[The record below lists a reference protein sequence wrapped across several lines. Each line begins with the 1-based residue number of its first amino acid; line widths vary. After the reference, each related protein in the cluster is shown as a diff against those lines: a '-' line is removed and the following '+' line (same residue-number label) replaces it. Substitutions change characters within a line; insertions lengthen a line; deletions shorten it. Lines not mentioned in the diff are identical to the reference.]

1 MKRDKET
8 KAKLLQSAKAEF
20 MEKGYMNASLRNI
33 CRNAGVTTGALYF
46 FFEDKA
52 DLFRAITKETIDGIY
67 QIMQKHYL
75 DEVQMGDNGMSPAQM
90 LVEHNQDFQESAMVI
105 HQMYL
110 HRDEV
115 LLLLTKSQG
124 SGLENIADKFIEA
137 SEEHLAMMAKQMQL
151 MYPGKVID
159 KNFIHWLAH
168 MQIDAFIYMI
178 THIEKEEEAL
188 IFIRQMVEH
197 MTAGWCGLFVNE
209 AIRD

>member
-20 MEKGYMNASLRNI
+20 IEKGYMNASLRNI
-33 CRNAGVTTGALYF
+33 CKNAGVTTGALYF

-52 DLFRAITKETIDGIY
+52 DLFRAITKDTVDGIY
-67 QIMQKHYL
+67 QMMQKHYQ
-75 DEVQMGDNGMSPAQM
+75 DEVQMGDSGMSMAEI
-90 LVEHNQDFQESAMVI
+90 LTEHNRDFDESAMVI

-115 LLLLTKSQG
+115 LLILTKSQG
-124 SGLENIADKFIEA
+124 SGFENIADKFIEA
-137 SEEHLAMMAKQMQL
+137 SEEHLTVMAKQMQL
-151 MYPGKVID
+151 MYPGKAVD

-197 MTAGWCGLFVNE
+197 MTAGWYGLFAN
-209 AIRD
+209 

>member
-1 MKRDKET
+1 
-8 KAKLLQSAKAEF
+8 

-33 CRNAGVTTGALYF
+33 CKNAGVTTGALYF

-52 DLFRAITKETIDGIY
+52 DLFQAITKETVAGLY
-67 QIMQKHYL
+67 QIMQKHYQ
-75 DEVQMGDNGMSPAQM
+75 DEVQMGDNGMSAAEM
-90 LVEHNQDFQESAMVI
+90 LAEHNQDFQDATMFI

-115 LLLLTKSQG
+115 LLILTKSQG

-137 SEEHLAMMAKQMQL
+137 SEKHLTVLAKQMQL

-178 THIEKEEEAL
+178 THIEKEEEAS

-197 MTAGWCGLFVNE
+197 MTAGWTGLFTN
-209 AIRD
+209 

>member
-20 MEKGYMNASLRNI
+20 IEKGYMNASLRNI
-33 CRNAGVTTGALYF
+33 CKNAGVTTGALYF

-52 DLFRAITKETIDGIY
+52 DLFQAITKDTVDGIY
-67 QIMQKHYL
+67 QIMQKHYQ
-75 DEVQMGDNGMSPAQM
+75 DEMQMGDEGMSPAEM
-90 LVEHNQDFQESAMVI
+90 LTEHNQDFEESAMVI

-115 LLLLTKSQG
+115 LLILTKSQG

-137 SEEHLAMMAKQMQL
+137 SEKHLTVMAKQMQL
-151 MYPGKVID
+151 MYPGKAVD

-197 MTAGWCGLFVNE
+197 MTAGWYGLFAN
-209 AIRD
+209 